1 MSNSNI
7 KPGEMEDIVPEE
19 VSAVE
24 TPAVPEAGFVVLNK
38 SETPEPESTEDTQ
51 QGGVSEETFP
61 LAPDASTVESGD
73 SSVTKAQETLEILEP
88 EGSVSEASDVIAKA
102 LVDLKLNLDG
112 LSDIQKGQ
120 LLDLAIAVAPEEEDD
135 MAEEACDEC
144 VAGEDGMCKACG
156 KKVEKA
162 CLKEEAKKI
171 FAEDME
177 KGGNTGVQL
186 NEQIFKMN
194 ALLEQLIQ
202 KQATPVLSDEEILA
216 KAEEVKLR
224 KAAEAKADAVD
235 DGRDAQIEALVGR
248 VAQLAKALG
257 RACGQDL

>member
-61 LAPDASTVESGD
+61 LTPDASTLE
-73 SSVTKAQETLEILEP
+73 KAQETLEVLEL
-88 EGSVSEASDVIAKA
+88 EGSASEASDVIAKA
-102 LVDLKLNLDG
+102 LVDLKLNLDD

-162 CLKEEAKKI
+162 CATDKACN
-171 FAEDME
+171 EDME

-194 ALLEQLIQ
+194 TLLEQLIQ
-202 KQATPVLSDEEILA
+202 KQAAPVLSDEEILA

>member
-38 SETPEPESTEDTQ
+38 SETPEPESTEDS
-51 QGGVSEETFP
+51 GGVSEESFP
-61 LAPDASTVESGD
+61 LQPDASSVE
-73 SSVTKAQETLEILEP
+73 KAQETLEVLEP
-88 EGSVSEASDVIAKA
+88 QGSASDVTDVIAKA

-135 MAEEACDEC
+135 MAEDTSCGEGEC

-156 KKVEKA
+156 KAVEKA
-162 CLKEEAKKI
+162 CATDKACKT
-171 FAEDME
+171 DME
-177 KGGNTGVQL
+177 KDGNVGVQL

-194 ALLEQLIQ
+194 TLLEQLIQ
-202 KQATPVLSDEEILA
+202 KQAVPELSDEEILA

-224 KAAEAKADAVD
+224 KAAEAQVTVVSNKH
-235 DGRDAQIEALVGR
+235 DAQIEELAGQ
-248 VAQLAKALG
+248 VARLTKALG
-257 RACGQDL
+257 RACGQDT

>member
-38 SETPEPESTEDTQ
+38 SETPEPESTEDIQ
-51 QGGVSEETFP
+51 SGVSEETFP
-61 LAPDASTVESGD
+61 LSTDASTVESGD

-162 CLKEEAKKI
+162 CATDKACQ
-171 FAEDME
+171 EDME

-194 ALLEQLIQ
+194 ALLEQLVQ
-202 KQATPVLSDEEILA
+202 KQTAPVLSDDEVLA

-224 KAAEAKADAVD
+224 KAAEAKANAVD
-235 DGRDAQIEALVGR
+235 PKRDAQIEELVGR